1 MNFEQLNII
10 TTLAEEKSFS
20 KTANKLYITTSAVSQ
35 AVSSL
40 EKELSVII
48 FKRSKQGSF
57 PTTKG
62 QYIIKNA
69 YKILERQND
78 IYTYVNN
85 KFTLPK
91 IRLRI
96 GCIPGINSSLIKALY
111 ELQKEYP
118 FAEIS
123 IVEQNTQDLLLSL
136 QQEKFDFALIAF
148 SNNIKNHN
156 LHYEITKIIDGSFY
170 FVANKNSPIANYEIL
185 DYESIISEPLAIYQD
200 KFLLNY
206 LSNIENKAKKPANI
220 LFKTNNFISIIN
232 AVEENMAISFG
243 PSYSII
249 NEFNHKKDN
258 VKIIPVIEDENII
271 SPSLWFLAIKKNH
284 FDEIGNDLLSLI
296 KEKIKILDLSSDSLL

>member
-1 MNFEQLNII
+1 M
-10 TTLAEEKSFS
+10 
-20 KTANKLYITTSAVSQ
+20 
-35 AVSSL
+35 
-40 EKELSVII
+40 EKELNVII

-96 GCIPGINSSLIKALY
+96 ACIPGINSSLIKALY
-111 ELQKEYP
+111 ELKMEYP

-136 QQEKFDFALIAF
+136 QQEKFDFALVAF

-156 LHYEITKIIDGSFY
+156 LHYEI
-170 FVANKNSPIANYEIL
+170 A
-185 DYESIISEPLAIYQD
+185 Q
-200 KFLLNY
+200 
-206 LSNIENKAKKPANI
+206 KPANI

-296 KEKIKILDLSSDSLL
+296 KEKIKILDSSSYSLL